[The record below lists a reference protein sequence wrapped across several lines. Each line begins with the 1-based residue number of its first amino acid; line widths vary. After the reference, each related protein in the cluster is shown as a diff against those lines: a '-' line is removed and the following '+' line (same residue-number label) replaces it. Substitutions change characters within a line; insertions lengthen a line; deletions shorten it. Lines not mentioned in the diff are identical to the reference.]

1 MSIEAEYTIA
11 GMDCAECA
19 ITIEKGVG
27 KLNGVDA
34 VQVDFAS
41 GLLKIKGTVAPT
53 AISQRVTA
61 LGYQVVSNPNTQTD
75 SPTSMPAPTDDAG
88 LVRFWRYL
96 KNRAEMQYVFVGL
109 LLVLLGLPAQFS
121 APRVTETLFM
131 IGVAIAVSPTL
142 VQGLKTF
149 WITRDFNINLL
160 MGIAVVSTLVIGE
173 YFEGLLVIV
182 LYNVGEA
189 MEGFAADG
197 ARDSLR
203 NLRNLTPQ
211 SATRLVFGV
220 EETVPTH
227 TLKIGDILLVKP
239 HEMIPMDGVIV
250 QGNSAL
256 NQAPI
261 TGESIPVDKTI
272 DDDVFAG
279 TINGQGLLHIK
290 VTKIAEDNT
299 LNRLIQLVEEA
310 ESERAPTQRVV
321 ENFARYYTP
330 LVFGLAVLIAA
341 VPPLLFGEPFWVDVQ
356 HSSSTEI
363 GFHAPDFANKGWLYR
378 ALILLVIACPCSL
391 VLSAPITVIS
401 SIATAARRGIL
412 IKGGR
417 HLENLG
423 RIKAIAFDKTGTLTQ
438 GRPQVT
444 AIHAL
449 NHDEDALLKL
459 ASIIEKHSNHPIA
472 QAISRAAQERNLLD
486 ENISAENVEVLVG
499 AGVRGDLNGQ
509 TITIASYRYFQKEF
523 SVPTELVNLAEKAEN
538 EGQTTLLL
546 HDGQTVR
553 GLMTCADAI
562 RAESTDVVQY
572 CHQNHIQTVML
583 TGDNQVVGQNIGQ
596 TVGVKHIQ
604 SELLPADKLQAIT
617 ELTSEYSSVAMV
629 GDGVNDAPALAK
641 ATVGIAVGGA
651 GNAQAVETADVVLL
665 SDGLKQL
672 PLAIRI
678 SRLARFLIT
687 QNILLSVGTKL
698 LFVLLAIAGMATLWM
713 AIVADVGVLILVGL
727 NGMRP
732 LRIK

>member
-1 MSIEAEYTIA
+1 MSIEAEYTIE

-19 ITIEKGVG
+19 MTIEKGVG
-27 KLNGVDA
+27 KLDGVD
-34 VQVDFAS
+34 VIQVDFTS
-41 GLLKIKGTVAPT
+41 GLLKIKGTVT
-53 AISQRVTA
+53 DRDISQRVTA
-61 LGYQVVSNPNTQTD
+61 LGYRVVN
-75 SPTSMPAPTDDAG
+75 SPASSTEDLTSSEKVEESG
-88 LVRFWRYL
+88 LARFWRYL
-96 KNRAEMQYVFVGL
+96 KNRDEMQYVFVGF

-121 APRVTETLFM
+121 APRVTEALFM
-131 IGVAIAVSPTL
+131 AGVAIAVSPTL

-173 YFEGLLVIV
+173 YFEGFLVIA

-211 SATRLVFGV
+211 TATRLVFGV
-220 EETVPTH
+220 EEIVPTN
-227 TLKIGDILLVKP
+227 TLKIDDVLLVKP
-239 HEMIPMDGVIV
+239 HEMIPMDGIIV
-250 QGNSAL
+250 QGNSAI

-272 DDDVFAG
+272 DEDVFAG

-310 ESERAPTQRVV
+310 ESERAPTQRVL
-321 ENFARYYTP
+321 ESFARYYTP
-330 LVFGLAVLIAA
+330 LIFGLAVLIAT

-356 HSSSTEI
+356 TGAGAEI
-363 GFHAPDFANKGWLYR
+363 GFHAPDFAEKGWLYR

-391 VLSAPITVIS
+391 VLSAPVTVIS
-401 SIATAARRGIL
+401 SITTAARNGIL
-412 IKGGR
+412 IKGGIYV
-417 HLENLG
+417 ENAAT
-423 RIKAIAFDKTGTLTQ
+423 IKVIAFDKTGTLTQ
-438 GRPQVT
+438 GRPQVM

-449 NHDEDALLKL
+449 DQDEDALLKL
-459 ASIIEKHSNHPIA
+459 AGTIEKHSNHPIA
-472 QAISRAAQERNLLD
+472 QAITRAAQERNLLD
-486 ENISAENVEVLVG
+486 ENISAENIEALVG
-499 AGVRGDLNGQ
+499 AGVHGKLNGQ

-523 SVPTELVNLAEKAEN
+523 SVPSELANLAEKSEAD
-538 EGQTTLLL
+538 GQTTLLI
-546 HDGQTVR
+546 HDGQAVR
-553 GLMTCADAI
+553 GLMACADAI
-562 RAESTDVVQY
+562 RTESTDVVQY

-604 SELLPADKLQAIT
+604 SELLPADKLQSIT
-617 ELTSEYSSVAMV
+617 ELTSEYSAVAMV

-651 GNAQAVETADVVLL
+651 GNAQAVETADVALL

-672 PLAIRI
+672 PMALRI
-678 SRLARFLIT
+678 SRFARFLIT

-698 LFVLLAIAGMATLWM
+698 LFVLLAIAGLATLWM
-713 AIVADVGVLILVGL
+713 AIIADVGVLILVGL

-732 LRIK
+732 LRMK